1 MDADSDT
8 LGLASGLAML
18 GIYMVSDLVELARA
32 GVLHE
37 MIVDAADHKN
47 LEQHAT
53 EAVRVHTSVAAE
65 RVSRLSQVNARAEA
79 AELRVKELER
89 QCAEAEAKRP
99 VSLSLQIHPQLKRG
113 GMANARTQ
121 TPTLM
126 TGNVSV
132 ATQAP
137 SSQVAAADSKH
148 QHEQQL
154 RLEQQMEESAR
165 QRAHDVLLPV
175 LKRAITAAEAADRVV
190 SEKQV
195 LAQRCMESVR
205 LMAER
210 RAREAAA
217 AAADRAAA
225 AEERAAAAEASLVI
239 NNNYM
244 EFMVELAVL
253 CTCLSELEEENM
265 DLQDTMLG
273 LYEFLRKARQGPCR
287 WCSES

>member
-1 MDADSDT
+1 
-8 LGLASGLAML
+8 
-18 GIYMVSDLVELARA
+18 
-32 GVLHE
+32 
-37 MIVDAADHKN
+37 
-47 LEQHAT
+47 
-53 EAVRVHTSVAAE
+53 
-65 RVSRLSQVNARAEA
+65 
-79 AELRVKELER
+79 
-89 QCAEAEAKRP
+89 
-99 VSLSLQIHPQLKRG
+99 
-113 GMANARTQ
+113 
-121 TPTLM
+121 M

-137 SSQVAAADSKH
+137 SSQVAAAVAKH

-165 QRAHDVLLPV
+165 QRAQHMLLPV
-175 LKRAITAAEAADRVV
+175 LERAITAAEAADRVV

-239 NNNYM
+239 YNGI
-244 EFMVELAVL
+244 EFVVELAVL

-265 DLQDTMLG
+265 DLGDTVLG
-273 LYEFLRKARQGPCR
+273 YQELLRRAREGPCR
-287 WCSES
+287 HCSEA

>member
-1 MDADSDT
+1 MDADT

-18 GIYMVSDLVELARA
+18 GIYNVSDLVELARA
-32 GVLHE
+32 GLLHE
-37 MIVDAADHKN
+37 MIVHAADRQ
-47 LEQHAT
+47 LEQHVT
-53 EAVRVHTSVAAE
+53 DAVIVHTSLAAE
-65 RVSRLSQVNARAEA
+65 RVSRLSQANARAEA
-79 AELRVKELER
+79 AELRVSELER

-113 GMANARTQ
+113 GMVNARTQ

-137 SSQVAAADSKH
+137 SSQVAAAVAKH

-165 QRAHDVLLPV
+165 QRAQHVLLPV
-175 LKRAITAAEAADRVV
+175 LERAITAAEAADRVV

-239 NNNYM
+239 YNGI
-244 EFMVELAVL
+244 EFVVEMPVL

-265 DLQDTMLG
+265 DIGDTVLG
-273 LYEFLRKARQGPCR
+273 YQELLRRAREGPCR
-287 WCSES
+287 HCSEA

>member
-1 MDADSDT
+1 M
-8 LGLASGLAML
+8 
-18 GIYMVSDLVELARA
+18 
-32 GVLHE
+32 
-37 MIVDAADHKN
+37 
-47 LEQHAT
+47 
-53 EAVRVHTSVAAE
+53 AAE
-65 RVSRLSQVNARAEA
+65 RVSRLSQANARAEA

-113 GMANARTQ
+113 GMVNARTQ

-132 ATQAP
+132 ATQVP
-137 SSQVAAADSKH
+137 SSQVVAAVAKH

-239 NNNYM
+239 NYNGI
-244 EFMVELAVL
+244 EFAVELAVL
-253 CTCLSELEEENM
+253 CTCLSELEEWNM
-265 DLQDTMLG
+265 DLGDTVLG
-273 LYEFLRKARQGPCR
+273 YQELLRRAREGPCR
-287 WCSES
+287 HCSEA

>member
-1 MDADSDT
+1 MDADT

-18 GIYMVSDLVELARA
+18 GIYNVSDLVELARA
-32 GVLHE
+32 GLLHE
-37 MIVDAADHKN
+37 MIVHAADRQ
-47 LEQHAT
+47 LEQHVT
-53 EAVRVHTSVAAE
+53 DAVIVHTSLAAE
-65 RVSRLSQVNARAEA
+65 RVSRLSQANARAEA
-79 AELRVKELER
+79 TELRVSELER

-113 GMANARTQ
+113 GMVNARTQ

-126 TGNVSV
+126 AGHASV

-137 SSQVAAADSKH
+137 SSQVAAAVAKH

-165 QRAHDVLLPV
+165 QRAQHMLLPV
-175 LKRAITAAEAADRVV
+175 LERAITAAEAADRVV

-217 AAADRAAA
+217 AAADRTAA

-239 NNNYM
+239 YNGI
-244 EFMVELAVL
+244 EFVVELAVL

-265 DLQDTMLG
+265 DLGDTVLG
-273 LYEFLRKARQGPCR
+273 YQELLRRAREGPCR
-287 WCSES
+287 HCSEA

>member
-1 MDADSDT
+1 
-8 LGLASGLAML
+8 
-18 GIYMVSDLVELARA
+18 MV
-32 GVLHE
+32 
-37 MIVDAADHKN
+37 
-47 LEQHAT
+47 
-53 EAVRVHTSVAAE
+53 
-65 RVSRLSQVNARAEA
+65 
-79 AELRVKELER
+79 
-89 QCAEAEAKRP
+89 
-99 VSLSLQIHPQLKRG
+99 
-113 GMANARTQ
+113 NARTQ

-137 SSQVAAADSKH
+137 SSQVAAAVAKH

-165 QRAHDVLLPV
+165 QRAQHVLLPV
-175 LKRAITAAEAADRVV
+175 LERAITAAEAADRVV

-217 AAADRAAA
+217 AAADRTAA

-239 NNNYM
+239 YNGI
-244 EFMVELAVL
+244 EFVVELAVL

-265 DLQDTMLG
+265 DLGDTVLG
-273 LYEFLRKARQGPCR
+273 YQELLRRAREGPR
-287 WCSES
+287 RHCSEKHEGRAANNCTSHLGAISHKSEMISITIGFA

>member
-1 MDADSDT
+1 MDADN

-32 GVLHE
+32 GLLHE
-37 MIVDAADHKN
+37 MIVDAADRQN
-47 LEQHAT
+47 LEQRVID
-53 EAVRVHTSVAAE
+53 AVSVHTSVAAK
-65 RVSRLSQVNARAEA
+65 RVSRLSQANTRAAA

-113 GMANARTQ
+113 GMVNARTQ

-137 SSQVAAADSKH
+137 LSHVTAAVAKH

-165 QRAHDVLLPV
+165 QRAQNVLLPV
-175 LKRAITAAEAADRVV
+175 LERAITAAEAADRVV

-210 RAREAAA
+210 RAQEAAA

-239 NNNYM
+239 
-244 EFMVELAVL
+244 
-253 CTCLSELEEENM
+253 
-265 DLQDTMLG
+265 
-273 LYEFLRKARQGPCR
+273 
-287 WCSES
+287 